1 MTALGK
7 LLRGGRPWA
16 SRQHW
21 AEEGKRNFAAH
32 VLNDLY
38 GPPAAFG
45 LRVILLILCLCG
57 SRWVFF
63 IGLFYEGALFGLDMT
78 GRRSRMKIGSPR
90 GAFFKTHGAIVG
102 LIPSHLR
109 GKIHKIRGL

>member
-38 GPPAAFG
+38 GPKSSPAKRGGKRSVAK
-45 LRVILLILCLCG
+45 VIMNG
-57 SRWVFF
+57 SF
-63 IGLFYEGALFGLDMT
+63 AL
-78 GRRSRMKIGSPR
+78 SR
-90 GAFFKTHGAIVG
+90 AC
-102 LIPSHLR
+102 
-109 GKIHKIRGL
+109 